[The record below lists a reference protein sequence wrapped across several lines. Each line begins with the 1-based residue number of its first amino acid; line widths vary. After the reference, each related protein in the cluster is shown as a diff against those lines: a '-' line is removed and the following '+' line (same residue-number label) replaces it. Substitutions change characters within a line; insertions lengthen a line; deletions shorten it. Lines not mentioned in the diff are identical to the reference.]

1 MKQSN
6 HTTFLTLVVLT
17 LFSCRSQ
24 ITHWDIYGN
33 GFQTFKVLSVTP
45 PSNQCFEKEAEH
57 NLAKNQK
64 PFQINPADT
73 LNSISS
79 LRILDNV
86 SQKSINPVFSNNISP
101 DLKSKKSDSSQN
113 SRQHYAAKD
122 PMNISLLASYNM
134 LMDVGL
140 VIMLLS
146 SLYLGFIGLLVKG
159 NTVGMEFFLPL
170 LFGFLFLGLG
180 FILWLIGLLHFKYTQ
195 KQKLKKKSAK

>member
-1 MKQSN
+1 MGTSSN
-6 HTTFLTLVVLT
+6 RIDISGSNSQKTLNNPTEIKKTSTINELLCVNKGVDIT
-17 LFSCRSQ
+17 NDVDTIFAKNTKNRSL
-24 ITHWDIYGN
+24 
-33 GFQTFKVLSVTP
+33 VLSQNNT
-45 PSNQCFEKEAEH
+45 
-57 NLAKNQK
+57 K
-64 PFQINPADT
+64 PIF
-73 LNSISS
+73 
-79 LRILDNV
+79 
-86 SQKSINPVFSNNISP
+86 
-101 DLKSKKSDSSQN
+101 LKKALPIIKTEIT
-113 SRQHYAAKD
+113 KTD

-195 KQKLKKKSAK
+195 KQKLKKKSVK

>member
-1 MKQSN
+1 MKKAKYFILTVILLNLISCKSYLQRSGIYEMGTSSN
-6 HTTFLTLVVLT
+6 RIDISGSNSQKTLNNPTEIKKTSTINELLCVNKGVDIT
-17 LFSCRSQ
+17 NDVDTIFAKNTKNRSL
-24 ITHWDIYGN
+24 
-33 GFQTFKVLSVTP
+33 VLSQNNT
-45 PSNQCFEKEAEH
+45 
-57 NLAKNQK
+57 K
-64 PFQINPADT
+64 PIF
-73 LNSISS
+73 
-79 LRILDNV
+79 
-86 SQKSINPVFSNNISP
+86 
-101 DLKSKKSDSSQN
+101 LKKALPIIKTEIT
-113 SRQHYAAKD
+113 KTD

-195 KQKLKKKSAK
+195 KQKLKKKSVK